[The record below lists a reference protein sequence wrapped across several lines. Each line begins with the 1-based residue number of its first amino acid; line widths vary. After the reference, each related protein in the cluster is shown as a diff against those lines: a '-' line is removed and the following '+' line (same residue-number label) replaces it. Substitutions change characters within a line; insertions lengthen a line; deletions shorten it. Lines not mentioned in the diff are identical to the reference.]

1 MLNDLSLRLIVAQ
14 KFRKL
19 PPVITMAVLQKLLG
33 GIKID
38 TDTFTRWTR
47 FNAYTAMNE
56 VYNGWDIFTLEPMD
70 YPEAYNILRKT

>member
-14 KFRKL
+14 KFHRI
-19 PPVITMAVLQKLLG
+19 PPVITMAVLEKLLG
-33 GIKID
+33 SQIID
-38 TDTFTRWTR
+38 TDTFNRWAY

-56 VYNGWDIFTLEPMD
+56 VFNGFEIFTLEPMD